1 MDEATASEC
10 RRAETAAVNEA
21 SDRPLGDAEP
31 LGGLGE
37 RQPRWAAIDSA
48 LRQGQLDALVH
59 QLSECLDEFGSEEC
73 CEPLGA
79 LRNAWNTPLG
89 CRANEPEMNGLSDP

>member
-1 MDEATASEC
+1 MHQPP
-10 RRAETAAVNEA
+10 A
-21 SDRPLGDAEP
+21 SDPRRSETTALDETSDGPLGHAEP
-31 LGGLGE
+31 LSGLDQ

-73 CEPLGA
+73 CEPLG
-79 LRNAWNTPLG
+79 
-89 CRANEPEMNGLSDP
+89 LSATRGTLLWAVVLTSRR